1 MRTIAYVCQALMLAG
16 TIAPT
21 NTALAQAGSSL
32 AVSYSLPKT
41 DLTVREPVFL
51 RVTVEN
57 YLDEP
62 VTVDL
67 GTASRG
73 NFRARIL
80 RPDGRTETAPTPT
93 LDEFGPTGRT
103 PLAPHKPFS
112 ELLLLN
118 RWFDFDL
125 PGRYFLDME
134 TTAPFVTGSGTRLAA
149 PPGGS
154 VIINVGPPDPERL
167 GRTCAVLEGRVNASA
182 TSAAAIEAAETLS
195 YVRDPVAV
203 PYLARLLDNG
213 KNVEWLA
220 VYGLERVAD
229 ISAVDAL
236 ISQLNSR
243 ATETNSRATETR
255 MLALAALRRI
265 EETTSDP
272 TIRQRIEGAR
282 R

>member
-1 MRTIAYVCQALMLAG
+1 
-16 TIAPT
+16 
-21 NTALAQAGSSL
+21 
-32 AVSYSLPKT
+32 
-41 DLTVREPVFL
+41 
-51 RVTVEN
+51 
-57 YLDEP
+57 
-62 VTVDL
+62 
-67 GTASRG
+67 
-73 NFRARIL
+73 
-80 RPDGRTETAPTPT
+80 
-93 LDEFGPTGRT
+93 
-103 PLAPHKPFS
+103 
-112 ELLLLN
+112 
-118 RWFDFDL
+118 
-125 PGRYFLDME
+125 
-134 TTAPFVTGSGTRLAA
+134 
-149 PPGGS
+149 
-154 VIINVGPPDPERL
+154 
-167 GRTCAVLEGRVNASA
+167 VNASA